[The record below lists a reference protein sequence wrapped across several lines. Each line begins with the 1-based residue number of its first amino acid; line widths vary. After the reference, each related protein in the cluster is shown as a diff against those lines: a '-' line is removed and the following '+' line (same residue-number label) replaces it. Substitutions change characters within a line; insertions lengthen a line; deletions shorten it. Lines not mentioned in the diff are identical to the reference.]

1 MAKEERYKMIL
12 KILEVNGKVGFDDLA
27 PKLNVSS
34 DTVRRDIEQ
43 LHKMGL
49 LSKIRGGAAVRSNL
63 PFAFHDRVLQFN
75 EGKNIIGLKVQHLI
89 KPGQTIF
96 MDGGTTVCAVAT
108 HFPASIELRVVTNNL
123 ALLPILARFPNI
135 ETIVLGGVYR
145 KELEVNASQ
154 QTCEYAAQYVAD
166 LYLMGACGVDSR
178 MGVTAAFRE
187 DGEVKQVMRRSSKK
201 TAVLSDCQK
210 LGIVEYFKVA
220 DCSEI
225 DMLITDLPTT
235 DASLN
240 PYRMAS
246 LQIQ

>member
-1 MAKEERYKMIL
+1 MAREERYKLIL
-12 KILEVNGKVGFDDLA
+12 KTLENDGKVGFDDLA
-27 PKLNVSS
+27 LKLHVSS

-43 LHKMGL
+43 LHQMGL

-63 PFAFHDRVLQFN
+63 PFAFDDRMRQFN
-75 EGKNIIGLKVQHLI
+75 EGKHIIGLKVQHLI
-89 KPGQTIF
+89 RPGQTLF
-96 MDGGTTVCAVAT
+96 MDGGTTICAVAT
-108 HFPASIELRVVTNNL
+108 HFSAKIELRVVTNNL

-145 KELEVNASQ
+145 RELEVNASQ
-154 QTCEYAAQYVAD
+154 QTCDYAAQYVAD

-187 DGEVKQVMRRSSKK
+187 DGEVKQMMRRSSQK

-220 DCSEI
+220 ACSEI
-225 DMLITDLPTT
+225 VLLITDLPTT
-235 DASLN
+235 HASLD
-240 PYRMAS
+240 PYRFSS
-246 LQIQ
+246 LQLV

>member
-1 MAKEERYKMIL
+1 MAKEERYKLIL
-12 KILEVNGKVGFDDLA
+12 KTLETDGKAGFDDLA
-27 PKLNVSS
+27 QKLDVSP

-43 LHKMGL
+43 LHQMGL
-49 LSKIRGGAAVRSNL
+49 LSKIRGGAAIRSNL
-63 PFAFHDRVLQFN
+63 PFAFHDRALQFN

-89 KPGQTIF
+89 KPGQTLF
-96 MDGGTTVCAVAT
+96 MDGGTTICAVAT
-108 HFPASIELRVVTNNL
+108 HFPANIELRVITNNL
-123 ALLPILARFPNI
+123 ALLPILSRFPNI

-145 KELEVNASQ
+145 RELEVNASQ
-154 QTCEYAAQYVAD
+154 QTCDYAAQYVAD
-166 LYLMGACGVDSR
+166 LYLMGACGVDSQ

-187 DGEVKQVMRRSSKK
+187 DGEVKQAMRRSAKK

-225 DMLITDLPTT
+225 DVLITDLQTT
-235 DASLN
+235 HSSLD
-240 PYRMAS
+240 PYRLPS